1 MKINNLI
8 IGVSLITILFV
19 SGCASQP
26 KAVDDK
32 FWTKKNETVTV
43 ILSKLPEKNALFREG
58 AEGLLDMAINS
69 AVTDGINQKLNEL
82 DSTPFLDIRRK
93 FSEKLVAE
101 GFTVVNYEEQIDLE
115 EYPKR
120 EKKVGYSLKDYT
132 KLFEETGA
140 DQVIIISLLGYGASR
155 GYYGFIP
162 TTKPQGMAAV
172 EGVMLNKDHE
182 ILWNTGNSINDS
194 FIKEP
199 VVGEWKQK
207 PDYPN
212 LLAASKRALAKSQT
226 VLLDKFFNR

>member
-1 MKINNLI
+1 M
-8 IGVSLITILFV
+8 
-19 SGCASQP
+19 
-26 KAVDDK
+26 
-32 FWTKKNETVTV
+32 
-43 ILSKLPEKNALFREG
+43 LSKLPEKKAMFREG

-69 AVTDGINQKLNEL
+69 AVTEGINQKLNEL
-82 DSTPFLDIRRK
+82 DASPFLVIRDN
-93 FSEKLVAE
+93 FSEKLKEE
-101 GFTVVNYEEQIDLE
+101 GFKVVTYEDLIDLE
-115 EYPKR
+115 SYPQK
-120 EKKVGYSLKDYT
+120 EKKAGYSPNDYSQ
-132 KLFEETGA
+132 LFEDTGA

-172 EGVMLNKDHE
+172 EGVMLDRQHK

-212 LLAASKRALAKSQT
+212 LLAASRRALVKSQV
-226 VLLDKFFNR
+226 VLMDKFFNR